1 MAENI
6 LKKLVNNSQIAIDD
20 GVYDVD
26 VNLKKSN
33 QDFKQIITSNPH
45 ATLLTEVKFSS
56 PSLGKIRTIGDP
68 TVIAKQMI
76 AGGSKALS
84 VLTQPH
90 LFHGSPEYF
99 IKVRQAVDVPLLMK
113 DIMIDKIQIDTAKK
127 IGADYMLVIQ
137 SLFDQKF
144 LTDIDEFID
153 YGHKQGLNVLLEVHT
168 KEEFQNALKTEA
180 DIIGIN
186 NRNLDTLDI
195 DLNTTELVLS
205 GYDNSRIILSES
217 GINTSEDIQY
227 LKKCGADA
235 FLIGSSIMKS
245 DNIDR
250 ASKEIGELIL
260 KYPKNGKFGEF
271 GGQYIPETL
280 GPCN

>member
-6 LKKLVNNSQIAIDD
+6 LKKLVNNSQMAIDD

-26 VNLKKSN
+26 VNLQKSDK
-33 QDFKQIITSNPH
+33 DFKQIIASNPH

-68 TVIAKQMI
+68 SNIAKQMI
-76 AGGSKALS
+76 AGGSQALS

-90 LFHGSPEYF
+90 LFNGSPEYF
-99 IKVRQAVDVPLLMK
+99 IKVREAVDVPLLMK
-113 DIMIDKIQIDTAKK
+113 DIMIDKIQIDAAKK

-137 SLFDQKF
+137 SLFDQNF
-144 LTDIDEFID
+144 LADIDEFID

-168 KEEFQNALKTEA
+168 KEEFQNALKTKA

-186 NRNLDTLDI
+186 NRNLDTLEI
-195 DLNTTELVLS
+195 DLKTTELVLS
-205 GYDNSRIILSES
+205 DYDDSRIILSES
-217 GINTSEDIQY
+217 GISTSEDIRY

-245 DNIDR
+245 DNIEEQVR
-250 ASKEIGELIL
+250 KLVNS
-260 KYPKNGKFGEF
+260 Y
-271 GGQYIPETL
+271 
-280 GPCN
+280 